1 MTTYL
6 WIFCYGWVPNQELLD
21 RRYKGVGSCVYLDLS
36 WGDVGLVGDCDTSMV
51 LDMQRVD
58 IAIVIR
64 LESDDKPLAKRN
76 LDRFG
81 SLSWVSDDLEVEF
94 GLANA
99 GIKGLLNSVDETDGA
114 LWRAEDEDLRGY
126 VVFGLQIMGDKVEV
140 DLGCPWLAPE
150 TYLRHGIRRDVPDCN
165 QRRSS

>member
-1 MTTYL
+1 M
-6 WIFCYGWVPNQELLD
+6 
-21 RRYKGVGSCVYLDLS
+21 
-36 WGDVGLVGDCDTSMV
+36 VGDCDTSMV

-81 SLSWVSDDLEVEF
+81 SLSGVGDNLEVEF

-140 DLGCPWLAPE
+140 DLGCP
-150 TYLRHGIRRDVPDCN
+150 
-165 QRRSS
+165 